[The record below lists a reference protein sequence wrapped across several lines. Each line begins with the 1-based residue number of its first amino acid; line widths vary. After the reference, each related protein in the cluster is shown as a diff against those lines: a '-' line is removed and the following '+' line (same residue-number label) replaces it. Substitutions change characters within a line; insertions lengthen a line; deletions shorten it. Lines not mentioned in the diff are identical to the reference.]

1 MIRSLAVVLAS
12 AVLAAPLFASPIKE
26 TVHVV
31 IANGPNAGTY
41 DGQTDRG
48 GCSAGLTGPGSFGN
62 QFSLPKEKD
71 PKKFN
76 SVQLIVPNAKAAAA
90 GTHDFELHVGF
101 GPLLNRSAEYQV
113 NPSKGKGSGTVTVAD
128 KGATASVT
136 FDATTAAGVKMHGT
150 IDCKSVLRGGK

>member
-12 AVLAAPLFASPIKE
+12 ALLAAPLSASPVKE

-41 DGQTDRG
+41 DGETDRG
-48 GCSAGLTGPGSFGN
+48 GCSAGLSGPGSFGN

-76 SVQLIVPNAKAAAA
+76 SLQLIVPNAKAAAA

-101 GPLLNRSAEYQV
+101 GPLMNRSAQYDV
-113 NPSKGKGSGTVTVAD
+113 DSAKNKGSGTLTLAD
-128 KGATASVT
+128 HGATANVT
-136 FDATTAAGVKMHGT
+136 FDATTAAGVKIHGT
-150 IDCKSVLRGGK
+150 IDCKSVVRAQ

>member
-12 AVLAAPLFASPIKE
+12 ALLAAPLSASPVKE

-41 DGQTDRG
+41 DGETDRG
-48 GCSAGLTGPGSFGN
+48 GCSAGLSGPGSFGN

-76 SVQLIVPNAKAAAA
+76 SLQLIVPNAKAAAA

-101 GPLLNRSAEYQV
+101 GPLMNRSAQYDV
-113 NPSKGKGSGTVTVAD
+113 DSAKKKGSGTLTLAD
-128 KGATASVT
+128 HGATANVT
-136 FDATTAAGVKMHGT
+136 FDATTAAGVKIHGT
-150 IDCKSVLRGGK
+150 IDCKSVVRAQ